1 MNYEQAGAAYL
12 ETEGRLAKMKAEF
25 DAACAP
31 FKEKLTLL
39 EQWFSAK
46 AQEDGLE
53 NVKTA
58 AGTAYWSVHHKAT
71 VAARE
76 PFFEH
81 CRNTGAW
88 DLVEARASK
97 TAVKSYIDA
106 NGVPPPG
113 VDYSAVKVFNFR
125 KAAAKDKG
133 E

>member
-1 MNYEQAGAAYL
+1 MNYEKAAAAYL
-12 ETEGRLAKMKAEF
+12 AAEAEIAVLEAAHKA
-25 DAACAP
+25 AVAP
-31 FKEKLTLL
+31 HKEKLVLL
-39 EQWFSAK
+39 EQWMTAK

-58 AGTAYWSVHHKAT
+58 AGTVYWSVHHKAT

-81 CRNTGAW
+81 CKSTGAW

-106 NGVPPPG
+106 HGAPPPG
-113 VDYSAVKVFNFR
+113 VDYSSVRVFNFR
-125 KAAAKDKG
+125 KAAAKDKDQ
-133 E
+133 